1 MLPPRP
7 AIPTQGTST
16 SAPQPRRGV
25 GIVDHIEHHEHAR
38 QRDSERLDKSNM
50 RALHY
55 AVEARKPD
63 DTDEAIVER
72 AGKFRAFLISTGT
85 K

>member
-7 AIPTQGTST
+7 TIPAQGTS
-16 SAPQPRRGV
+16 SAPQRRHGV
-25 GIVDHIEHHEHAR
+25 GIVDHVEHHEHAR
-38 QRDSERLDKSNM
+38 QRDGERFDKSNRM
-50 RALHY
+50 ALHY

-63 DTDEAIVER
+63 DTDEALVER
-72 AGKFRAFLISTGT
+72 AKKFRAFLISTGT